1 MASATTPA
9 VASRLPLARLRDLAL
24 PLGLIAALAVI
35 VVPLPAALL
44 DVLLAAN
51 ITLAVIILLTT
62 VAIRTPL
69 EFSSFPTLL
78 LVTTLSRLVLNVA
91 TTRLILT
98 QGQTEGLWAAGGV
111 VKGFGEFVAGDRL
124 AVGLVIFAILIVI
137 QFVVITKGATRIS
150 EVAARFALDGL
161 PGRQAAVDADL
172 AAGIID
178 QHEAQRRRHDIARQ
192 ADFFGA
198 MDGASKFV
206 RGDAVAGILIT
217 FINILGGFAIGVL
230 QGGLSFAEAGSI
242 YTKLTIGDGLVTQV
256 PALLISLG
264 AGLLV
269 TRSSTATDLPR
280 ELTSQ
285 LFSRPQVLVVAG
297 IFLAALVGTDLP
309 RIPLLVLGVCCLG
322 LAWMISRQHSA
333 AAQDAAKAKAQ
344 PPAAAPPRVEEFLAI
359 DPLEVEFGLGLLR
372 LADPKRRGDL
382 LPRVQQVRQQIAA
395 ELGILMPK
403 VRIRD
408 NLQLEQHRYRIR
420 MFDVV
425 VAQGTVM
432 PSQLLAIDLGHAT
445 QAIAGHDIRD
455 PATQARSV
463 WIDPAERER
472 AVLSGYRVLDPTGVI
487 VAHLTETVRRHADE
501 LLTRDATRHLLDELK
516 QTQPA
521 VVDELIPGQLK
532 LAEVQQV
539 LQLLLREQVSIR
551 QLGTILEALGDAVP
565 RTRDPEALAQHVR
578 QRLART
584 LSHRYRD
591 QDGTLHAVT
600 LAAGLEREIAAGL
613 PAGMAEQVGR
623 EVADAA
629 SALSKAGRPGV
640 LLVRPELRALVKQLL
655 EPTLPN
661 LVVLARNEITRDT
674 QVVEA
679 SLVGQRA
686 GQASENPRGVG
697 GLPVRQGVFTSRGA

>member
-98 QGQTEGLWAAGGV
+98 QGQTDGLWAAGGV
-111 VKGFGEFVAGDRL
+111 VKGFGEFVAGDKL

-150 EVAARFALDGL
+150 EVAARFALDGM

-178 QHEAQRRRHDIARQ
+178 QHEAQRRRQDIARQ

-217 FINILGGFAIGVL
+217 LINILGGFAIGVL

-280 ELTSQ
+280 ELTGQ

-297 IFLAALVGTDLP
+297 IFLAALVGTELP
-309 RIPLLVLGVCCLG
+309 RIPLTVLGCCCLG
-322 LAWMISRQHSA
+322 LAWMLTRQHKA
-333 AAQDAAKAKAQ
+333 ATAEAAKAKAQ
-344 PPAAAPPRVEEFLAI
+344 QPEAAPPRVEQFLAI
-359 DPLEVEFGLGLLR
+359 DPLEVEVGLGLLR

-408 NLQLEQHRYRIR
+408 NLQLGQHQYRIR

-425 VAQGTVM
+425 VSQGTIV
-432 PSQLLAIDLGHAT
+432 PAQLLAIDSGNASQPL
-445 QAIAGHDIRD
+445 AGAETRD
-455 PATQARSV
+455 PATQARAF
-463 WIDPAERER
+463 WIDPAERQR
-472 AVLSGYRVLDPTGVI
+472 AELSGYRVLEPTGVI
-487 VAHLTETVRRHADE
+487 VEHLTETVRRHADE
-501 LLTRDATRHLLDELK
+501 LLTRDATRHLLNELK

-551 QLGTILEALGDAVP
+551 QLGPILETLGDMAP
-565 RTRDPEALAQHVR
+565 QSRDPQTLAAHVR
-578 QRLART
+578 LRLART

-591 QDGTLHAVT
+591 PDGTLHAVALAPQLESQ
-600 LAAGLEREIAAGL
+600 LAASPSPDAMHQMSRKI
-613 PAGMAEQVGR
+613 
-623 EVADAA
+623 ADAA
-629 SALSKAGRPGV
+629 ETLSKNGRPSV
-640 LLVRPELRALVKQLL
+640 LLVRPELRAFVKQLL
-655 EPTLPN
+655 EPQLPN
-661 LVVLARNEITRDT
+661 LVVLGRNEITRDT

-679 SLVGQRA
+679 TLVGQ
-686 GQASENPRGVG
+686 
-697 GLPVRQGVFTSRGA
+697 